1 MNRTRLFPLLL
12 LWIPLALCAA
22 PAPERDS
29 TDAPLAV
36 TPHVAPPKIFLNCAN
51 TRCFD
56 DFVRTELSFF
66 DFVRDRYV
74 CEVEVL
80 MTSFNTAAGGRDYSV
95 TFIGQ
100 GRYEGMGDTLK
111 FVSRQTDTDDMI
123 RKQLVRTLRQGLV
136 RYLVDSE
143 LLQHLSISYPKRK
156 AAQEAV
162 ATARD
167 PWNFWVFT
175 IGGSG
180 SVSAESNRRFSTM
193 ELHGRVNRIT
203 AGSKFNLSTY
213 FNENRSRY
221 RLNEEDI
228 RVRNVQYGLS
238 ALYVASF
245 SEHWSAGGFYRG
257 YHSVYQNIA
266 FAHSV
271 APALEYSVFP
281 ISEVMRRQLRW
292 VYKAGVRRVNYLETT
307 IFDKLQETLPF
318 HQVTGIFGLTQPWGT
333 LSAEFTGY
341 QYLHD
346 ATKNRLSLE
355 MELAWRVME
364 GLSFRLNGS
373 ASLINNQIS
382 LAKSSIKAE
391 DALLNGRQLPTNFNY
406 YSSVG
411 LNFTFGSIN
420 NSVVNPRFSG
430 VD

>member
-1 MNRTRLFPLLL
+1 MRLVLLFLPLLCL
-12 LWIPLALCAA
+12 TVATSAA
-22 PAPERDS
+22 PVTDRDS
-29 TDAPLAV
+29 TDAPLALPGS
-36 TPHVAPPKIFLNCAN
+36 TPAPPKIFLNCAN

-56 DFVRTELSFF
+56 DYVRTELSFF

-80 MTSFNTAAGGRDYSV
+80 MTSFNTAAGGREYSV

-100 GRYEGMGDTLK
+100 GRYQGLSDTLK
-111 FVSRQTDTDDMI
+111 FATRQTDTDDMI

-136 RYLVDSE
+136 RYLLDSE

-156 AAQEAV
+156 AAQEAAMV
-162 ATARD
+162 ARD

-175 IGGSG
+175 VGGSG
-180 SVSAESNRRFSTM
+180 SLSAESNRRLSAM
-193 ELHGRVNRIT
+193 EVHGRVNRIT
-203 AGSKFNLSTY
+203 VGSKFNLSTY
-213 FNENRSRY
+213 FNENRSRFQ
-221 RLNEEDI
+221 LNEQDI
-228 RVRNVQYGLS
+228 RVRNLQYGLS

-245 SEHWSAGGFYRG
+245 SEHWSAGGFYRA
-257 YHSVYQNIA
+257 YHSVYQNIN
-266 FAHSV
+266 FAQNL

-292 VYKAGVRRVNYLETT
+292 VYKAGIRQASYLEPTV
-307 IFDKLQETLPF
+307 FDRIRETLPF

-333 LSAEFTGY
+333 LSAEFTGF

-346 ATKNRLSLE
+346 VTKNRLSLE

-364 GLSFRLNGS
+364 GLSFRVNGN

-382 LAKSSIKAE
+382 LAKSTIKAE
-391 DALLNGRQLPTNFNY
+391 DALLNGRQLPTNFRY
-406 YSSVG
+406 FSSVG

>member
-1 MNRTRLFPLLL
+1 MRHFYAFLLL
-12 LWIPLALCAA
+12 LPGAVFAA
-22 PAPERDS
+22 PGTGRDS

-36 TPHVAPPKIFLNCAN
+36 PASVPAPPKIFLNCAN

-80 MTSFNTAAGGRDYSV
+80 MTSLNTAAGGREYSV

-100 GRYEGMGDTLK
+100 GRYQGLGDTLR
-111 FVSRQTDTDDMI
+111 FVTRQTDTEDMV

-143 LLQHLSISYPKRK
+143 FLQHLSIGYPKRR
-156 AAQEAV
+156 AAQEA
-162 ATARD
+162 ATAARD

-175 IGGSG
+175 VGGSG
-180 SVSAESNRRFSTM
+180 SVSAESNRRFSMM
-193 ELHGRVNRIT
+193 EVHGRVNRIT
-203 AGSKFNLSTY
+203 AKSKFNVSAN

-221 RLNEEDI
+221 QVNGEDI
-228 RVRNVQYGLS
+228 RVRNVSYGLS
-238 ALYVASF
+238 SLFVRSF

-257 YHSVYQNIA
+257 FHSVYQNIG
-266 FAHSV
+266 FSQSL

-281 ISEVMRRQLRW
+281 ISDVMRRQLRW
-292 VYKAGVRRVNYLETT
+292 VYQVGMRRLKYLEPT
-307 IFDKLQETLPF
+307 IFDKTLEALPY
-318 HQVTGIFGLTQPWGT
+318 HQVSGIFGLTQPWGT
-333 LSAEFTGY
+333 VSAELTGY

-355 MELAWRVME
+355 MELAWRVVE

-382 LAKSSIKAE
+382 LARSSINTE

>member
-1 MNRTRLFPLLL
+1 MRLFYFFLLL
-12 LWIPLALCAA
+12 ILPAAVLAA
-22 PAPERDS
+22 PGNDRDS
-29 TDAPLAV
+29 TDALPTLPGS
-36 TPHVAPPKIFLNCAN
+36 TPAPPKIFLNCAN
-51 TRCFD
+51 TRCYD
-56 DFVRTELSFF
+56 DFIRTELSFF

-80 MTSFNTAAGGRDYSV
+80 MTSFNTAAGGREYAV
-95 TFIGQ
+95 TFLGQ
-100 GRYEGMGDTLK
+100 GRYQGQGDTLK
-111 FVSRQTDTDDMI
+111 FVTRQTDTEDMV

-156 AAQEAV
+156 AAQEAAAV
-162 ATARD
+162 ARD

-175 IGGSG
+175 VGGSG
-180 SVSAESNRRFSTM
+180 SISAESNRRFSTM
-193 ELHGRVNRIT
+193 EVHGRINRIT
-203 AGSKFNLSTY
+203 AKSKFNVSTNY
-213 FNENRSRY
+213 NENRSRY
-221 RLNEEDI
+221 RLNEQDI

-266 FAHSV
+266 FAQTL

-281 ISEVMRRQLRW
+281 ISDVMRRQLRW

-307 IFDKLQETLPF
+307 IFDKLRETLPF

-355 MELAWRVME
+355 MELAWRVLE
-364 GLSFRLNGS
+364 GLSFRINGS

-382 LAKSSIKAE
+382 LAKSSINTE

>member
-1 MNRTRLFPLLL
+1 MRLFYLLL
-12 LWIPLALCAA
+12 LVVPAVSFAL
-22 PAPERDS
+22 PGPGRDS
-29 TDAPLAV
+29 SDAPLARTSAV
-36 TPHVAPPKIFLNCAN
+36 PAPPKIFLNCAN

-80 MTSFNTAAGGRDYSV
+80 MTSLNTAAGGRDYSV

-100 GRYEGMGDTLK
+100 GRYQGQGDTLR
-111 FVSRQTDTDDMI
+111 FATRQTDTDDMI
-123 RKQLVRTLRQGLV
+123 RRQLVRTLRQGLV
-136 RYLVDSE
+136 RYLLDSD

-156 AAQEAV
+156 ATQEA
-162 ATARD
+162 ALLARD

-175 IGGSG
+175 LGGSG

-193 ELHGRVNRIT
+193 EVHGRVNRIT
-203 AGSKFNLSTY
+203 AKSKFNVSAN
-213 FNENRSRY
+213 FNDNRSRY
-221 RLNEEDI
+221 QLNGEDI
-228 RVRNVQYGLS
+228 RVRNVSYGLS
-238 ALYVASF
+238 SLYVRSF

-257 YHSVYQNIA
+257 FHSVYQNIA
-266 FAHSV
+266 FSQSL

-281 ISEVMRRQLRW
+281 ISDVMRRQLRW
-292 VYKAGVRRVNYLETT
+292 VYQVGVRRLKYLEPT
-307 IFDKLQETLPF
+307 IFDRTREALPY

-333 LSAEFTGY
+333 LSAEVTGY

-382 LAKSSIKAE
+382 LAKSSINTE